1 MVLPIV
7 AAIGENEGVAMPNSP
22 RSFEAPFTDVP
33 GAVAEIRAGRM
44 VVVVDDEDR
53 ENEGDLTLA
62 AEHVTP
68 EAINFMARYGRGLI
82 CLTLTEERADHLRL
96 FPMTQQNSSRF
107 GTAFTETIEAREGVT
122 TGISAADRSHTIRTA
137 IDSRSNASD
146 LARPGHVFPLRA
158 RRGGVL
164 VRAGQTEASVDLAR
178 LAGLNPSGVICEIM
192 RDDGEMA
199 RIPDLIPFCKE
210 HGLLILTVAELI
222 RYRLRNERYIVRAG
236 ESRIQTKYGEF
247 RMIAYESEVNGGESH
262 IALVRGDLCKDCA
275 AFNAGPA
282 VGSIPTQGDLPGQIE
297 LRAPCEHAV
306 LVRVHTRCTAG
317 DVFAADCRCR
327 ETLDQ
332 SMRMIAEEGC
342 GVVLYL
348 HNTSR
353 GFEIDHTQA
362 AAFGPEGAAMPA
374 GELASNSGRLILH
387 QELRSREG
395 SQARSGRILRAIGLG
410 GQILSDLGIHRIR
423 LLSNTPM
430 HIPALEGFGLE
441 IVEQVAIPVEE
452 CSRTVVS

>member
-1 MVLPIV
+1 
-7 AAIGENEGVAMPNSP
+7 MPYTP
-22 RSFEAPFTDVP
+22 RTIEPPFIDVP
-33 GAVAEIRAGRM
+33 GALAEIRAGRM

-62 AEHVTP
+62 AEFVTP
-68 EAINFMARYGRGLI
+68 EAINFMARYGRGLV
-82 CLTLTEERADHLRL
+82 CLTLTEERADYLRL

-122 TGISAADRSHTIRTA
+122 TGISAADRAHTIRTA
-137 IDSRSNASD
+137 IAEGSTFSD

-158 RRGGVL
+158 RKGGVL

-178 LAGLNPSGVICEIM
+178 MAGLNPSGVICEIM

-199 RIPDLIPFCKE
+199 RIPDLIPFCQE
-210 HGLLILTVAELI
+210 HGLRILTVAELI

-236 ESRIQTKYGEF
+236 ESRIQTRYGEF

-262 IALVRGDLCKDCA
+262 VALVRGNLCEDCPAFQSGSPGIA
-275 AFNAGPA
+275 AG
-282 VGSIPTQGDLPGQIE
+282 TE
-297 LRAPCEHAV
+297 LDALRPPCNHPV

-327 ETLDQ
+327 EILDQ

-342 GVVLYL
+342 GAVLYL

-353 GFEIDHTQA
+353 GFDIDHAPALTE
-362 AAFGPEGAAMPA
+362 AFGPGGAAAVPNVLGA
-374 GELASNSGRLILH
+374 NTGRLVLH
-387 QELRSREG
+387 QELRAREG

-410 GQILSDLGIHRIR
+410 GQILSDLGIQRIR

-441 IVEQVAIPVEE
+441 IVEQVPIPVED
-452 CSRTVVS
+452 CTRVG

>member
-1 MVLPIV
+1 
-7 AAIGENEGVAMPNSP
+7 MPNTGRTLEP
-22 RSFEAPFTDVP
+22 PFTGVP
-33 GAVAEIRAGRM
+33 GALDEIRAGRM

-82 CLTLTEERADHLRL
+82 CLTLTEERADYLRL
-96 FPMTQQNSSRF
+96 PPMTQQNTSRF
-107 GTAFTETIEAREGVT
+107 GTAFTESIEAREGVT
-122 TGISAADRSHTIRTA
+122 TGISAFDRAHTIKTA
-137 IDSRSNASD
+137 IDPRSTAAD

-178 LAGLNPSGVICEIM
+178 LAGLTPAGVLCEIM
-192 RDDGEMA
+192 KDDGTMA
-199 RIPDLIPFCKE
+199 RVPDLIPFCQE
-210 HGLLILTVAELI
+210 HGLKMITVAELI

-236 ESRIQTKYGEF
+236 ESRIQTRYGEF

-262 IALVRGDLCKDCA
+262 IALVRGDLCPDCPA
-275 AFNAGPA
+275 VHLGPA
-282 VGSIPTQGDLPGQIE
+282 Q
-297 LRAPCEHAV
+297 APAANGAGVAPAGTRPPCPHPV
-306 LVRVHTRCTAG
+306 LVRVHTRCTPG
-317 DVFAADCRCR
+317 DVFAADCHCR
-327 ETLDQ
+327 EILDQ

-342 GVVLYL
+342 GVILYL

-353 GFEIDHTQA
+353 GFAIDSTPA
-362 AAFGPEGAAMPA
+362 AAFGPEGAARP
-374 GELASNSGRLILH
+374 SGTTPEESSRLILH
-387 QELRSREG
+387 QELRAREG

-410 GQILSDLGIHRIR
+410 GQILSDLGIQRIR

-452 CSRTVVS
+452 STRAAVS